1 MNFTDRFL
9 SQIINRAVFV
19 EGGDLRIPLGKITDV
34 VVERPNEKFPFIT
47 GIVVDVGNERRFA
60 PISDVLDIT
69 DAGEVRLAVA
79 PSSTLPDESLALYVV
94 KNLLDRSIADIDKR
108 VSVRIGDLE
117 VVRDMAGGLRIVAA
131 DVGVVGLVRR
141 MVGKKIPAP
150 MLDRLP
156 RVLVSWDNIV
166 VMSGKALTVRLP
178 EGEAAMPQ
186 MHPTELADIINALS
200 SDEASHVMHA
210 LDDETAADTL
220 EYLDS
225 AKQQELITTMTS
237 VRAAEIIG
245 EMQSSDAAD
254 LLGELS
260 DQQRQTLL
268 AHMKPADA
276 QELRDLVAHDDGT
289 AGSMMSTEFIT
300 IAGHLTTVAALKSLR
315 DRVGTKEFIYYL
327 FVIDENERL
336 IGVVSLR
343 SLLVGLPTAFVEKL
357 MNTQIVSVSA
367 DTPAADVAAIVAR
380 YDLQAVPVI
389 DGEGRILGIVT
400 VDDAID
406 AILPDGIAAPRTYER
421 TQQRRP
427 LDPGHPTA
435 ESISPV

>member
-9 SQIINRAVFV
+9 SQIINHAVFV
-19 EGGDLRIPLGKITDV
+19 EGGDLRIPLGKIVDV
-34 VVERPNEKFPFIT
+34 VVERPNDKFPFIT
-47 GIVVDVGNERRFA
+47 GIVVEVGSERRFA
-60 PISDVLDIT
+60 PVSDVLDIT
-69 DAGEVRLAVA
+69 GEGDVRLAVA

-141 MVGKKIPAP
+141 MVGKTIPAP

-178 EGEAAMPQ
+178 EGEAAVPQ
-186 MHPTELADIINALS
+186 MHPSELADIINTLS
-200 SDEASHVMHA
+200 SDDASNVMHA

-220 EYLDS
+220 EYLDRS
-225 AKQQELITTMTS
+225 KQQELIASMTA

-245 EMQSSDAAD
+245 GMQSSDAAD

-260 DQQRQTLL
+260 DQQQQTLL
-268 AHMKPADA
+268 AHMEPADA
-276 QELRDLVAHDDGT
+276 QELRDLVAHVPGT
-289 AGSMMSTEFIT
+289 AGSMMSTEFVT
-300 IAGHLTTVAALKSLR
+300 IAGHVTTVAAIKSLR
-315 DRVGTKEFIYYL
+315 DRVGAKEFIYYL
-327 FVIDENERL
+327 YVIDENERL
-336 IGVVSLR
+336 VGVVSLR

-357 MNTQIVSVSA
+357 MNTQIVSVRA
-367 DTPAADVAAIVAR
+367 GTPAADVAAIVAR
-380 YDLQAVPVI
+380 YDLHAVPVV
-389 DGEGRILGIVT
+389 DDRGRMLGIVT

-406 AILPDGIAAPRTYER
+406 AILPDGIAAQRTYER
-421 TQQRRP
+421 TQNRARF
-427 LDPGHPTA
+427 DPEHPTA
-435 ESISPV
+435 ESIAPV